1 MSRGQ
6 CFGPGMRPLRIALA
20 LLVALAALVA
30 GCGDDGGSGDA
41 GGGGGSQPQ
50 TLKVGVI
57 PIADVAPLYLGMDKG
72 FFKAEG
78 LTIEPQLAEG
88 GAAIVP
94 SVISG
99 DYQIGFSN
107 TTSLI
112 IAASKKLP
120 VQIISQGVLAGTGAD
135 DAWDGV
141 IVPKG
146 SDIKELGDLEGKT
159 VAVNTLN
166 NVSQVVVNTALKKAG
181 ADYTKVKYVEVP
193 FPDMNAALE
202 SGRVDAAFQVEPGY
216 SGGLAAGSKSI
227 SNAYEEM
234 APNYTVATYFAS
246 KQYIGENKDV
256 IDRFKRAMQKSL
268 DYASAHDSE
277 VRAIVGTY
285 TEIPQ
290 AVLDKMN
297 LPVWKAD
304 LNEPTI
310 EQTGAAAKEYGF
322 VEEAPALDDLILR
335 D

>member
-1 MSRGQ
+1 
-6 CFGPGMRPLRIALA
+6 MRRVPLLIAL
-20 LLVALAALVA
+20 VFALVA
-30 GCGDDGGSGDA
+30 GCGDDGGSG
-41 GGGGGSQPQ
+41 GGGGDSGGASEPV

-72 FFKAEG
+72 FFEEEG

-94 SVISG
+94 SVVSG

-120 VQIISQGVLAGTGAD
+120 IQIISQGVLAGTGPD

-146 SDIKELGDLEGKT
+146 SDVTDLAGLEGKT

-166 NVSQVVVNTALKKAG
+166 NVSQVVVNTALKEAG

-216 SGGLAAGSKSI
+216 SGGLAAGSKNLV
-227 SNAYEEM
+227 NAYEAM

-246 KQYIGENKDV
+246 KQYIAEHRDEV
-256 IDRFKRAMQKSL
+256 DRFNRAMQKSL
-268 DYASAHDSE
+268 EYASAHDGE

-290 AVLDKMN
+290 EVLDKMN

-310 EQTGAAAKEYGF
+310 EQTSTAAKEYGF
-322 VEEAPALDDLILR
+322 IEEEPSLDDLILR

>member
-1 MSRGQ
+1 
-6 CFGPGMRPLRIALA
+6 MRLLR
-20 LLVALAALVA
+20 LVLMVLVLLVA
-30 GCGDDGGSGDA
+30 GCGDDDDGDS
-41 GGGGGSQPQ
+41 GGGTAGSAEVE

-72 FFKAEG
+72 FFADEK
-78 LTIEPQLAEG
+78 LKIEPQLAEG

-94 SVISG
+94 SVVSG

-112 IAASKKLP
+112 IAASKNLP
-120 VQIISQGVLAGTGAD
+120 VQIISQGVLGGTGPD

-146 SDIKELGDLEGKT
+146 SDIKDIAGLEGKT

-166 NVSQVVVNTALKKAG
+166 NVSQVVVNTALKEAG

-216 SGGLAAGSKSI
+216 SGGLAAGSKNI

-246 KQYIGENKDV
+246 KQYIAESRDV
-256 IDRFKRAMQKSL
+256 VDRFTRAMQKSL
-268 DYASAHDSE
+268 EYASAHDDE

-297 LPVWKAD
+297 LPVWKSD
-304 LNEPTI
+304 LNRPTI
-310 EQTGAAAKEYGF
+310 EQTSAAAKEYGF
-322 VEEAPALDDLILR
+322 IEEEPSLDDLILQR
-335 D
+335 

>member
-1 MSRGQ
+1 
-6 CFGPGMRPLRIALA
+6 MRLLR
-20 LLVALAALVA
+20 LVLMVLVLLVA
-30 GCGDDGGSGDA
+30 GCGDDDDGDA
-41 GGGGGSQPQ
+41 GGGTAGSAEVE

-72 FFKAEG
+72 FFADEK
-78 LTIEPQLAEG
+78 LKIEPQLAEG

-94 SVISG
+94 SVVSG

-112 IAASKKLP
+112 IAASKNLP
-120 VQIISQGVLAGTGAD
+120 VQIISQGVLGGTGPD

-146 SDIKELGDLEGKT
+146 SDIKDIAGLEGKT

-166 NVSQVVVNTALKKAG
+166 NVSQVVVNTALKEAG

-216 SGGLAAGSKSI
+216 SGGLAAGSKNI

-246 KQYIGENKDV
+246 KQYIAESRDV
-256 IDRFKRAMQKSL
+256 VDRFTRAMQKSL
-268 DYASAHDSE
+268 EYASAHDDE

-297 LPVWKAD
+297 LPTWKSD
-304 LNEPTI
+304 LNRPTI
-310 EQTGAAAKEYGF
+310 EQTSAAAKEYGF
-322 VEEAPALDDLILR
+322 IEEEPSLDDLILQR
-335 D
+335 

>member
-1 MSRGQ
+1 
-6 CFGPGMRPLRIALA
+6 MRHLRLLIAVLVLLA
-20 LLVALAALVA
+20 A
-30 GCGDDGGSGDA
+30 GCGDDGG
-41 GGGGGSQPQ
+41 GGGGGGGGEQEAV

-72 FFKAEG
+72 FFEDEG
-78 LTIEPQLAEG
+78 LTIEPKLAEG

-94 SVISG
+94 SVVSG

-112 IAASKKLP
+112 IAASKNLP
-120 VQIISQGVLAGTGAD
+120 VQIISQGVLGGTGPD

-146 SDIKELGDLEGKT
+146 SDIKDIAGLEGKT

-166 NVSQVVVNTALKKAG
+166 NVSQVVVNTALKEAG

-216 SGGLAAGSKSI
+216 SGGLAAGSKNI

-246 KQYIGENKDV
+246 KQYIAESRDV
-256 IDRFKRAMQKSL
+256 VDRFTRAMQKSL
-268 DYASAHDSE
+268 EYASAHDDE

-297 LPVWKAD
+297 LPTWKSD
-304 LNEPTI
+304 LNRPTI
-310 EQTGAAAKEYGF
+310 EQTSAAAKEYGF
-322 VEEAPALDDLILR
+322 IEEEPSLDDLILQR
-335 D
+335 

>member
-1 MSRGQ
+1 M
-6 CFGPGMRPLRIALA
+6 
-20 LLVALAALVA
+20 
-30 GCGDDGGSGDA
+30 
-41 GGGGGSQPQ
+41 

-72 FFKAEG
+72 FFEEEG

-94 SVISG
+94 SVVSG

-112 IAASKKLP
+112 IAASKNLP
-120 VQIISQGVLAGTGAD
+120 IQIISQGVLGGETTEE
-135 DAWDGV
+135 AWDGV

-146 SDIKELGDLEGKT
+146 SDVKDIKGLEGKT

-216 SGGLAAGSKSI
+216 SGGPRPARRTSPTPTRRWRPTTRSRSTSRASST
-227 SNAYEEM
+227 SAR
-234 APNYTVATYFAS
+234 TATSSTAS
-246 KQYIGENKDV
+246 TA
-256 IDRFKRAMQKSL
+256 RC
-268 DYASAHDSE
+268 
-277 VRAIVGTY
+277 
-285 TEIPQ
+285 
-290 AVLDKMN
+290 
-297 LPVWKAD
+297 
-304 LNEPTI
+304 
-310 EQTGAAAKEYGF
+310 
-322 VEEAPALDDLILR
+322 
-335 D
+335 

>member
-1 MSRGQ
+1 MSHS
-6 CFGPGMRPLRIALA
+6 MRLLR
-20 LLVALAALVA
+20 LVLMVLVLLVA
-30 GCGDDGGSGDA
+30 GCGDDDDGDA
-41 GGGGGSQPQ
+41 GGGTAGSAEVQ

-72 FFKAEG
+72 FFADEK
-78 LTIEPQLAEG
+78 LKIEPQLAEG

-94 SVISG
+94 SVVSG

-112 IAASKKLP
+112 IAASKNLP
-120 VQIISQGVLAGTGAD
+120 VQIISQGVLGGTGPD

-146 SDIKELGDLEGKT
+146 SDIKDIAGLEGKT

-166 NVSQVVVNTALKKAG
+166 NVSQVVVNTALKEAG

-216 SGGLAAGSKSI
+216 SGGLAAGSKNI

-246 KQYIGENKDV
+246 KQYIAESRDV
-256 IDRFKRAMQKSL
+256 VDRFTRAMQKSL
-268 DYASAHDSE
+268 EYASAHDDE

-297 LPVWKAD
+297 LPTWKSD
-304 LNEPTI
+304 LNRPTI
-310 EQTGAAAKEYGF
+310 EQTSAAAKEYGF
-322 VEEAPALDDLILR
+322 IEEEPSLDDLILQR
-335 D
+335 

>member
-1 MSRGQ
+1 
-6 CFGPGMRPLRIALA
+6 MRLLR
-20 LLVALAALVA
+20 LVLMVLVLLVA
-30 GCGDDGGSGDA
+30 GCGDDDDGDA
-41 GGGGGSQPQ
+41 GGGTAGSAEVE

-72 FFKAEG
+72 FFADEK
-78 LTIEPQLAEG
+78 LKIEPQLAEG

-94 SVISG
+94 SVVSG

-112 IAASKKLP
+112 IAASKNLP
-120 VQIISQGVLAGTGAD
+120 VQIISQGVLGGTGPD

-146 SDIKELGDLEGKT
+146 SDIKDIAGLEGKT

-166 NVSQVVVNTALKKAG
+166 NVSQVVVNTALKEAG

-216 SGGLAAGSKSI
+216 SGGLAAGSKNI

-246 KQYIGENKDV
+246 KQYIAESRDV
-256 IDRFKRAMQKSL
+256 VDRFTRAMQKSL
-268 DYASAHDSE
+268 EYASSHDDE

-297 LPVWKAD
+297 LPVWKSD
-304 LNEPTI
+304 LNRPTI
-310 EQTGAAAKEYGF
+310 EQTSAAAKEYGF
-322 VEEAPALDDLILR
+322 VEEEPSLDDLILQR
-335 D
+335 

>member
-1 MSRGQ
+1 
-6 CFGPGMRPLRIALA
+6 MRSLRALIPL
-20 LLVALAALVA
+20 LLVLAV
-30 GCGDDGGSGDA
+30 GCGDDGGGDDGGGA
-41 GGGGGSQPQ
+41 GGAAEPQ

-57 PIADVAPLYLGMDKG
+57 PIADVAPLYLGMEQG
-72 FFKAEG
+72 FFEQEG

-94 SVISG
+94 SVVSG

-112 IAASKKLP
+112 IAGSKKLP
-120 VQIISQGVLAGTGAD
+120 VQIISQGVLAGETTEE
-135 DAWDGV
+135 AWDGV

-146 SDIKELGDLEGKT
+146 SDIRELGDLEGRT

-166 NVSQVVVNTALKKAG
+166 NVSQVVVNTALKEAG

-216 SGGLAAGSKSI
+216 SGGLAAGSENI

-246 KQYIGENKDV
+246 KQYIAENGDV
-256 IDRFKRAMQKSL
+256 VERFRRAMQQSL
-268 DYASAHDSE
+268 DYAAQHDEE

-290 AVLDKMN
+290 EVLDKMN
-297 LPVWKAD
+297 LPVWKSD

-310 EQTGAAAKEYGF
+310 EQTSAAAKEYGF
-322 VEEAPALDDLILR
+322 IEEEPSLDELILR

>member
-1 MSRGQ
+1 
-6 CFGPGMRPLRIALA
+6 MRLLR
-20 LLVALAALVA
+20 LVLMVLVLLVA
-30 GCGDDGGSGDA
+30 GCGDDDDGDA
-41 GGGGGSQPQ
+41 GGGTAGSAQVE

-72 FFKAEG
+72 FFEEEG
-78 LTIEPQLAEG
+78 LKLQPQLAEG

-94 SVISG
+94 SVVSG

-112 IAASKKLP
+112 IAASKNLP
-120 VQIISQGVLAGTGAD
+120 IQIISQGVLGGETTEE
-135 DAWDGV
+135 AWDGV

-146 SDIKELGDLEGKT
+146 SDIKDIRGLEGKT

-216 SGGLAAGSKSI
+216 SGGLAAGSKNI

-246 KQYIGENKDV
+246 KQYIAEQRAV
-256 IDRFKRAMQKSL
+256 VDRFVRAMQKSL
-268 DYASAHDSE
+268 DYASSNPDEA
-277 VRAIVGTY
+277 RAIVGTY

-290 AVLDKMN
+290 EVLDKMN
-297 LPVWKAD
+297 LPIWKAD
-304 LNEPTI
+304 LNEQTI
-310 EQTGAAAKEYGF
+310 QLTIDTAQKYGF
-322 VEEAPALDDLILR
+322 IEEPPSLDDLILR
-335 D
+335 GN

>member
-1 MSRGQ
+1 
-6 CFGPGMRPLRIALA
+6 MRLLR
-20 LLVALAALVA
+20 LVLMVLVLLVA
-30 GCGDDGGSGDA
+30 GCGDDDDGDA
-41 GGGGGSQPQ
+41 GGGTAGSAEVQ

-72 FFKAEG
+72 FFADEK
-78 LTIEPQLAEG
+78 LKIEPQLAEG

-94 SVISG
+94 SVVSG

-112 IAASKKLP
+112 IAASKNLP
-120 VQIISQGVLAGTGAD
+120 VQIISQGVLGGTGPD

-146 SDIKELGDLEGKT
+146 SDIKDIKGLEGKT

-166 NVSQVVVNTALKKAG
+166 NVSQVVVNTALKEAG

-216 SGGLAAGSKSI
+216 SGGLAAGSKNI
-227 SNAYEEM
+227 ANAYEEM

-246 KQYIGENKDV
+246 KQYIADSRDV
-256 IDRFKRAMQKSL
+256 VDRFTRAMQKSL
-268 DYASAHDSE
+268 EYASAHDDE

-297 LPVWKAD
+297 LPTWKSD
-304 LNEPTI
+304 LNRPTI
-310 EQTGAAAKEYGF
+310 EQTSAAAKEYGF
-322 VEEAPALDDLILR
+322 IEEEPSLDDLILQR
-335 D
+335 

>member
-1 MSRGQ
+1 MTRV
-6 CFGPGMRPLRIALA
+6 FLLIA
-20 LLVALAALVA
+20 LLVLLAA
-30 GCGDDGGSGDA
+30 GCGDDDDS
-41 GGGGGSQPQ
+41 GGGGGSGGAQETQ

-72 FFKAEG
+72 FFEEEG
-78 LTIEPQLAEG
+78 LKIQPQLAEG

-94 SVISG
+94 SVVSG

-112 IAASKKLP
+112 IAASKNLP
-120 VQIISQGVLAGTGAD
+120 IQIISQGVLAGETPKE
-135 DAWDGV
+135 AWDGV

-146 SDIKELGDLEGKT
+146 SDVKEIGDLEGKT

-166 NVSQVVVNTALKKAG
+166 NVSQVVVNTALKEAG

-216 SGGLAAGSKSI
+216 SGGLAAGSKNI

-246 KQYIGENKDV
+246 KQYIGENRDV
-256 IDRFKRAMQKSL
+256 VDRFNRAIAKSL
-268 DYASAHDSE
+268 DYASQHDDE

-285 TEIPQ
+285 TEIPKE
-290 AVLDKMN
+290 VLDKMN
-297 LPVWKAD
+297 LPVWKSD
-304 LNEPTI
+304 LNRPTI
-310 EQTGAAAKEYGF
+310 EQTSAAAMEYGF
-322 VEEAPALDDLILR
+322 IEEEPSLDELILQTG
-335 D
+335 

>member
-1 MSRGQ
+1 
-6 CFGPGMRPLRIALA
+6 MRLLCPLIA
-20 LLVALAALVA
+20 LLVLLAA
-30 GCGDDGGSGDA
+30 GCGDDDE
-41 GGGGGSQPQ
+41 GGGGGGGGGGAPEAV

-57 PIADVAPLYLGMDKG
+57 PIADVAPLYLGIDKG
-72 FFKAEG
+72 FFEEEG

-94 SVISG
+94 SVVSG
-99 DYQIGFSN
+99 DYQVGFSN

-112 IAASKKLP
+112 IAASKNLP
-120 VQIISQGVLAGTGAD
+120 IQIISQGVLGGETTEE
-135 DAWDGV
+135 AWDGV

-146 SDIKELGDLEGKT
+146 SDVKELGDLEGKT

-166 NVSQVVVNTALKKAG
+166 NVSQVVVNTALKEAG

-216 SGGLAAGSKSI
+216 SGGLAAGSRNI

-246 KQYIGENKDV
+246 KQYIAENRDV
-256 IDRFKRAMQKSL
+256 IDRFNRAIQKSL
-268 DYASAHDSE
+268 DYAAQNDAE

-290 AVLDKMN
+290 EVLDKMN

-304 LNEPTI
+304 LNRPTI
-310 EQTGAAAKEYGF
+310 EQTAAAAKEYGF
-322 VEEAPALDDLILR
+322 IEEEPSLDELILQTG
-335 D
+335 

>member
-1 MSRGQ
+1 MSHS
-6 CFGPGMRPLRIALA
+6 MRLLR
-20 LLVALAALVA
+20 LVLMVLVLLVA
-30 GCGDDGGSGDA
+30 GCGDDDEGDA
-41 GGGGGSQPQ
+41 GGGAGGSAEVK

-72 FFKAEG
+72 FFADEQLK
-78 LTIEPQLAEG
+78 IEPQLAEG

-94 SVISG
+94 SVVSG

-112 IAASKKLP
+112 IAASKNLP
-120 VQIISQGVLAGTGAD
+120 VQIISQGVLGGTGPD

-146 SDIKELGDLEGKT
+146 SDIKDIKGLEGKT

-166 NVSQVVVNTALKKAG
+166 NVSQVVVNTALKEAG

-216 SGGLAAGSKSI
+216 SGGLAAGSKNI
-227 SNAYEEM
+227 ANAYEEM

-246 KQYIGENKDV
+246 KQYIADSRDV
-256 IDRFKRAMQKSL
+256 VDRFTRAMQKSL
-268 DYASAHDSE
+268 EYASAHDDE

-297 LPVWKAD
+297 LPTWKSD
-304 LNEPTI
+304 LNRPTI
-310 EQTGAAAKEYGF
+310 EQTSAAAKEYGF
-322 VEEAPALDDLILR
+322 IEEEPSLDDLILQR
-335 D
+335 